1 MNHDH
6 LNHILNIRYQTEI
19 LEALGWDE
27 EKLSQLFEYLE
38 TEFNNFNIKR
48 PGELLNSV
56 ELHFGSEVSTVI
68 KKIFAE
74 QFNLIVVNSGGTN
87 NEH

>member
-1 MNHDH
+1 MNNNH
-6 LNHILNIRYQTEI
+6 LQSILNVRYQTEL
-19 LEALGWDE
+19 LESLDWDE
-27 EKLSQLFEYLE
+27 QKRSQLFEYLE
-38 TEFNNFNIKR
+38 TEFNNFNLKR

-56 ELHFGSEVSTVI
+56 ELHFGESTAMII

-74 QFNLIVVNSGGTN
+74 QFNVIIQNNSGEN

>member
-1 MNHDH
+1 MNNDH

-27 EKLSQLFEYLE
+27 ERLAQLFEYLE
-38 TEFNNFNIKR
+38 TEFTNFNIKN
-48 PGELLNSV
+48 PGALLNSV
-56 ELHFGSEVSTVI
+56 ELHFGESTANVI

-74 QFNLIVVNSGGTN
+74 QFNLIVNNISGKN